1 MCLKVDPKER
11 LSANELLECDLLK
24 RRNSLKDQ
32 LNNDSVNL
40 SNSGSYSCK
49 IIGKIS
55 VRRRDFKNIKEMLPK
70 NKFGDHSVDK
80 VMENKSMCDD
90 KNKENT
96 LNFVNSNKIT
106 RKDVLPTIKRSTS
119 LKSRQDPRIKVIEEK
134 ILC

>member
-11 LSANELLECDLLK
+11 LSANDLLECDLLK

-32 LNNDSVNL
+32 LNDDSVNL
-40 SNSGSYSCK
+40 NNSGSYSCK

-80 VMENKSMCDD
+80 VMENKSMCND